1 MHLIPLSATALV
13 LAARSWLRLRAARPP
28 EQRLWMLLRM
38 RDMQRETAVSRAE
51 DRREQ
56 EAAARE
62 CCENMARQRAEERAQ
77 AAAGAAAGF
86 RFLFLRRRPAGRYP
100 LVALPSL
107 PLLLKR
113 RKSNSPGARPPL
125 RAPGLFSMCRH
136 KRQRRTGG
144 FGGSPLSPDG
154 AGAQIIGKPADPNGR
169 KGCPASKGQQND
181 RILYSAAADMPEH
194 GAGVR
199 ILQNLFGLP
208 PLFFWGQGAVFRRI
222 FDHAG
227 YEMVQMDPIE
237 LLEVLFRPH
246 IHFPDIGFFRFVSLF
261 TQLKEMRVVGRNQ
274 RFPGRLAITV

>member
-1 MHLIPLSATALV
+1 M
-13 LAARSWLRLRAARPP
+13 AAAAGGAPP

-38 RDMQRETAVSRAE
+38 LRYAARNGGKPCGGSPRTGSRGAGML
-51 DRREQ
+51 RKHG
-56 EAAARE
+56 AAARRR
-62 CCENMARQRAEERAQ
+62 AR
-77 AAAGAAAGF
+77 AGGCGCS
-86 RFLFLRRRPAGRYP
+86 RPVSDSCSCGVVPAGRYP

-113 RKSNSPGARPPL
+113 RKSNSPGARPP
-125 RAPGLFSMCRH
+125 RALQGCFPCVGING
-136 KRQRRTGG
+136 QRRTA
-144 FGGSPLSPDG
+144 GSAVRPLSPG
-154 AGAQIIGKPADPNGR
+154 MERGAQIIGKPADPNGR